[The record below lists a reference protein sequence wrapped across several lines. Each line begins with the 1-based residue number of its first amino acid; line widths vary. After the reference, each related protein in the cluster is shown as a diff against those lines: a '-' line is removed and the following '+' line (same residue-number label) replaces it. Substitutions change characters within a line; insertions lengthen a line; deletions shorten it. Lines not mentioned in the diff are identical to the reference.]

1 MDLIAEL
8 FDLCKRRPHPI
19 IAIDGPAGAGKTTLA
34 NHLHYALGASMPSHV
49 IHMDD
54 LYHGWKTPF
63 DQHFTDA
70 LRNAVE
76 AHTSQQEMM
85 LARFDWNTNTYLAPE
100 YLSPK
105 PLLILEG
112 VASMHSVIGDEISA
126 AIWLEIAPEIGL
138 HRVLARD
145 GAGITDEMQH
155 WLQLQEQHFQVEEP
169 KNRADFILTT

>member
-8 FDLCKRRPHPI
+8 FDLCKSHPRPI

-34 NHLHYALGASMPSHV
+34 NHLHYALGATLPSHV

-63 DQHFTDA
+63 DQQFADA
-70 LRNAVE
+70 LRNLVN
-76 AHTSQQEMM
+76 AHTSRQDMK
-85 LARFDWNTNTYLAPE
+85 LARFDWSSNTYLAPE
-100 YLSPK
+100 NLSPK

-112 VASMHSVIGDEISA
+112 VASMHSIIGDEISA

-138 HRVLARD
+138 QRVLERD
-145 GAGITDEMQH
+145 GAGITDEMQY
-155 WLQLQEQHFQVEEP
+155 WLELQEQHFLAEEP